1 MTTAEQGAGTVLE
14 IFKILKSRNVGAGG
28 ILMTGAVHLEYFRN
42 HLTGDGFLDGVELA
56 CQRGWIEV
64 LQTTKL
70 NLTAA
75 GLKAVATE

>member
-1 MTTAEQGAGTVLE
+1 MTTAEQGAGAVLE
-14 IFKILKSRNVGAGG
+14 IFKSRKVGAGG

-70 NLTAA
+70 KLTAA
-75 GLKAVATE
+75 GFAEAQKEK